1 MIKVAGLKKTFS
13 VDRGQVRA
21 VDHISFEVAKGA
33 FFTLL
38 GPSGCGKSTTL
49 RCVAGLEKPEE
60 GDIWIDDQ
68 PVFSSRDGLFVPPNK
83 RNIAMVYQSYAIWP
97 HMNVFDNVAFPLQIR
112 RKRSARE
119 IREKVGEVL
128 SLVGLDG
135 LQNRP
140 ATLLSGGQQQR
151 VALARALVQE
161 PGALLMDEPLSN
173 LDAKLREQMRIELG
187 ELLRRLNVT
196 TLYVTHD
203 QLEAFSMSHTIAVM
217 HDGNIIQTGAPR
229 EIYNHPKTSFVA
241 NFVGL
246 ANFLEGKVVDGA
258 GGDGLGRVETPVGIL
273 SSRLPG
279 EAKPGDSVTISVR
292 PENIEVCSQHQR
304 AEDNV
309 ISGKVQSLIF
319 LGELCDGKVAVQN
332 HVLRIRI
339 HPSTDLNEGQRITLR
354 LPPRACSVL
363 AFH

>member
-1 MIKVAGLKKTFS
+1 MIKVDALRKTFS

-21 VDHISFEVAKGA
+21 VDHIGFEVAKGA

-49 RCVAGLEKPEE
+49 RCVAGLERPEA
-60 GDIWIDDQ
+60 GDIWIDDR
-68 PVFSSRDGLFVPPNK
+68 PVFSARERIFVPPNK
-83 RNIAMVYQSYAIWP
+83 RDIAMVYQSYAIWP

-112 RKRSARE
+112 SKYSARQA
-119 IREKVGEVL
+119 REKVSEVL

-140 ATLLSGGQQQR
+140 STLLSGGQQQR

-173 LDAKLREQMRIELG
+173 LDAKLREQMRVELG

-203 QLEAFSMSHTIAVM
+203 QLEAFSMSHRIAVM
-217 HDGNIIQTGAPR
+217 DDGKIIQTGTPR
-229 EIYNHPKTSFVA
+229 EIYNQPKTSFVA

-246 ANFLEGKVVDGA
+246 ANFLEGKVVGDGSS
-258 GGDGLGRVETPVGIL
+258 GGLGRIETAIGVL
-273 SSRLPG
+273 SCRLSPALHAG
-279 EAKPGDSVTISVR
+279 ESVTISVR
-292 PENIEVCSQHQR
+292 PENIEVCRGYQS

-309 ISGKVQSLIF
+309 ISAKVESLIF
-319 LGELCDGKVAVQN
+319 LGELCDCKVAAGKQM
-332 HVLRIRI
+332 LRMRI
-339 HPSTDLNEGQRITLR
+339 HPSIDVKEGQSLTLR
-354 LPPRACSVL
+354 VPPEACSIL
-363 AFH
+363 TFQ

>member
-1 MIKVAGLKKTFS
+1 MIKVDALRKTFL

-21 VDHISFEVAKGA
+21 VDSIGFEVPKGA
-33 FFTLL
+33 FFSLL

-49 RCVAGLEKPEE
+49 RCVAGLERPEE
-60 GDIWIDDQ
+60 GEIFIGDRL
-68 PVFSSRDGLFVPPNK
+68 VFSSRENIFVPPNK
-83 RNIAMVYQSYAIWP
+83 RDIAMVYQSYAIWP

-119 IREKVGEVL
+119 TRDKVGEVL

-135 LQNRP
+135 LQNR
-140 ATLLSGGQQQR
+140 ASTLLSGGQQQR

-203 QLEAFSMSHTIAVM
+203 QLEAFSMSNTIAVM
-217 HDGNIIQTGAPR
+217 HDGNIIQTGAPG

-246 ANFLEGKVVDGA
+246 ANFLEGKVVDG
-258 GGDGLGRVETPVGIL
+258 GSGDGLGRVETPVGIL
-273 SSRLPG
+273 SCRLPG
-279 EAKPGDSVTISVR
+279 GAKCGDSVTISVR
-292 PENIEVCSQHQR
+292 PENIEACKPHQN

-309 ISGKVQSLIF
+309 IAGKVESLIF
-319 LGELCDGKVAVQN
+319 LGELCDGKVAVGNQL
-332 HVLRIRI
+332 LRMRI
-339 HPSTDLNEGQRITLR
+339 HPSIDWKEGQQVTLR
-354 LPPRACSVL
+354 LPPSACSVL
-363 AFH
+363 TFQ